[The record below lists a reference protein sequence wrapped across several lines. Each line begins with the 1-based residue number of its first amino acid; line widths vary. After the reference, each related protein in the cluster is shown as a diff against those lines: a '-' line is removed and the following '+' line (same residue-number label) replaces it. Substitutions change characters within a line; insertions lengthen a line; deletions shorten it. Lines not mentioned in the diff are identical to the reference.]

1 MGCSELMKVVVGV
14 QKLELFY
21 LLIQMEGQSCLL
33 NVLRT
38 GLQPVAQVVV
48 PVTRLPVCDGNSS
61 HGVVCGCV
69 FGKWCRCV
77 GMVDDSKSEMIVVG
91 LNVTSSA
98 AILCYKMSKMICF
111 ADDGY
116 DMSSMCSGVWCRAE

>member
-1 MGCSELMKVVVGV
+1 MKVVVGV
-14 QKLELFY
+14 QELFY

-38 GLQPVAQVVV
+38 GLQPVAQVAV

-61 HGVVCGCV
+61 HVVVCV
-69 FGKWCRCV
+69 FVKWCLCV
-77 GMVDDSKSEMIVVG
+77 GMVDYSKSEMIVVG

-98 AILCYKMSKMICF
+98 AILCYKMSRMILVCL
-111 ADDGY
+111 ADDWY
-116 DMSSMCSGVWCRAE
+116 DMSSICSSVWCRAE